1 MAGGSL
7 FGDDEEL
14 TKVSM
19 TIDELPEYDGK
30 DILSLEK
37 ETLGFYVSGHPL
49 DEFRAEIEGIKHS
62 LSSEIDTIADGS
74 KTLFIGKIE
83 NIVSKISKKGNKF
96 GIVTLMDFHGDI
108 EFMVFEKT
116 LVQIAMMDQNRP
128 IAFKVQITK
137 DDRGVNK
144 RVLKVSDLEGAK
156 KEKTDI
162 KKEVKQVVISPIFVK
177 IEISSGVETLNA
189 LHKLVKE
196 YPGSRPLKLILSSK
210 LQDVVIE
217 SNISVNEMIVEKL
230 EAITSIKVAA

>member
-1 MAGGSL
+1 
-7 FGDDEEL
+7 
-14 TKVSM
+14 
-19 TIDELPEYDGK
+19 
-30 DILSLEK
+30 
-37 ETLGFYVSGHPL
+37 
-49 DEFRAEIEGIKHS
+49 
-62 LSSEIDTIADGS
+62 
-74 KTLFIGKIE
+74 
-83 NIVSKISKKGNKF
+83 
-96 GIVTLMDFHGDI
+96 
-108 EFMVFEKT
+108 
-116 LVQIAMMDQNRP
+116 MMDQNRP

-162 KKEVKQVVISPIFVK
+162 KKEVIKEVISPIFVK
-177 IEISSGVETLNA
+177 IEISSGTETLKE

-196 YPGSRPLKLILSSK
+196 YPGNRPLKLILSSK